1 MKNLLIVLLFSM
13 PIFISAQ
20 TKEDIINP
28 KVPLVF
34 FGADF
39 TQVQF
44 TRSEEFNNKPEI
56 LRFFFDINN
65 MYTWNHIT
73 KYIEKGLKRNE
84 IKTDYSYVIKNNGLV
99 EWEKVYS
106 DNIDYSLSDEII
118 ENMIKKLNIDQGL
131 YKDHIGMILC
141 EENYCKT
148 KSLGTVAVV
157 FFGINDLKT
166 IFIKRYSI
174 KPSGYGFLYY
184 WGSINWKSLSK
195 LNSIY
200 KEVKK

>member
-44 TRSEEFNNKPEI
+44 TRSDEFNNKPEI
-56 LRFFFDINN
+56 LRFFLDINN
-65 MYTWNHIT
+65 MFTSKHTT

-84 IKTDYSYVIKNNGLV
+84 IKTDYSYVIKNNELV

-131 YKDHIGMILC
+131 YKDHIGMVLC

-148 KSLGTVAVV
+148 KPLGTVAVV

-184 WGSINWKSLSK
+184 WGSINWKSLFK